1 MTLIIVLLLVFE
13 AAAAVWLIVKLLE
26 LQKSALAIQSSV
38 DRIADLFQQV
48 AEDDLLPSLQ
58 GGENIIQ
65 RVGEIQN
72 ASNGIQKSL
81 DQLENQPD
89 ANDPSAAIARNVD
102 RFFAIAEHF
111 AGLNDRP
118 ILDSEGEAPEVHSV
132 GRVSK

>member
-1 MTLIIVLLLVFE
+1 MTLIIIVLLVFE
-13 AAAAVWLIVKLLE
+13 AAAAVWLIAKLLD

-38 DRIADLFQQV
+38 DRVANLFQQI

-58 GGENIIQ
+58 GAENIIQ

-81 DQLENQPD
+81 DQLEKQPD
-89 ANDPSAAIARNVD
+89 ANDHSAALAQNVD

-118 ILDSEGEAPEVHSV
+118 ILGSEGEAPEVHSI